1 MKKWTKNPWVLG
13 IGTTVIG
20 GVLLS
25 LALDWI
31 NGVDWL
37 STISTVMRFI
47 LNAAIAF
54 LNFKIKVWWLLIVIA
69 VIVIALFIVVKI
81 SDVYS
86 KDVTPTFLHYTKDNV
101 LGFSWEWD
109 YSKTYD
115 GKYTIS
121 NLHPVCTKC
130 GMRLKQDG
138 SYGLEMKCLR
148 CNTTKDWKDSFITD
162 AQMLIEDNI
171 RKKYFDTQPNK

>member
-37 STISTVMRFI
+37 STTSTVMRFI

-69 VIVIALFIVVKI
+69 VIVIALFIVAKI

-109 YSKTYD
+109 YSKPSMVNILSATY
-115 GKYTIS
+115 IQFAQNVVCVS
-121 NLHPVCTKC
+121 NKVAR
-130 GMRLKQDG
+130 M
-138 SYGLEMKCLR
+138 
-148 CNTTKDWKDSFITD
+148 DWG
-162 AQMLIEDNI
+162 
-171 RKKYFDTQPNK
+171 

>member
-1 MKKWTKNPWVLG
+1 VIAMKKWTKNPWVLG

-37 STISTVMRFI
+37 STTSTVMRFI

-69 VIVIALFIVVKI
+69 VIVIALFIVAKI

-109 YSKTYD
+109 YSKPSMVNILSATY
-115 GKYTIS
+115 IQFAQNVVCVS
-121 NLHPVCTKC
+121 NKVAR
-130 GMRLKQDG
+130 M
-138 SYGLEMKCLR
+138 
-148 CNTTKDWKDSFITD
+148 DWG
-162 AQMLIEDNI
+162 
-171 RKKYFDTQPNK
+171 